1 MECANDT
8 LEVQVI
14 NTAQTETYV
23 GLRSIELSNPINA
36 KINYLNPTIAIDIAG
51 STIAKVAVV
60 PIDISKDASATIVI
74 KDRSGKKWTRPYS
87 YQREYV
93 DFAPIALDFGTVSFG
108 EASNTL
114 DVTVTNPLQKNVN
127 ISQIQFEKNNQGY
140 EVINMPKL
148 PLALKP
154 LEQFVLKIRIDPK
167 IENGVLTDFLNIKVV
182 VLI

>member
-74 KDRSGKKWTRPYS
+74 KDRSGKNG
-87 YQREYV
+87 Q
-93 DFAPIALDFGTVSFG
+93 DHI
-108 EASNTL
+108 
-114 DVTVTNPLQKNVN
+114 
-127 ISQIQFEKNNQGY
+127 
-140 EVINMPKL
+140 VIKENM
-148 PLALKP
+148 
-154 LEQFVLKIRIDPK
+154 
-167 IENGVLTDFLNIKVV
+167 
-182 VLI
+182 